1 MPFFLVSHKS
11 LIEADSEIA
20 AAEAT
25 LLALQ
30 DAATVTF
37 TVTIDQDSSKQVV
50 VDTPPRQV
58 LDASHE
64 AGATA
69 DQEEGA
75 SQGQAAAFSNVGAAQ
90 FPPPAPGLSH
100 ATLGYTGLLF
110 VAGLLLGVALASS

>member
-11 LIEADSEIA
+11 LIEADNDKA

-37 TVTIDQDSSKQVV
+37 TVTIDQGSSTRVV
-50 VDTPPRQV
+50 VEAPRRVSDT
-58 LDASHE
+58 SHE

-69 DQEEGA
+69 EQEGA
-75 SQGQAAAFSNVGAAQ
+75 SQGQTAAFSSVGAAQ
-90 FPPPAPGLSH
+90 GRPLERGFSYTAS
-100 ATLGYTGLLF
+100 GYTGLLF
-110 VAGLLLGVALASS
+110 VAGLLLGVALGSS